1 MNFLIPK
8 MTQADAYYYNYF
20 NFSTNTA
27 VKIGLCLG
35 LKHQLLQCTFSFLEI
50 LNLIFLVFSFY
61 FGKNYCSNEKNSL
74 VRGKH

>member
-1 MNFLIPK
+1 MNCLIPQ

-50 LNLIFLVFSFY
+50 LN
-61 FGKNYCSNEKNSL
+61 
-74 VRGKH
+74 